1 MKRKQ
6 TYVAPR
12 SEALSVETKGV
23 LCGSGDALFLTMTSV
38 MGNGNP
44 EEEWTFVE
52 P

>member
-23 LCGSGDALFLTMTSV
+23 LCSSPVTSFV
-38 MGNGNP
+38 DLEFFTVGNTYSD
-44 EEEWTFVE
+44 EDFF
-52 P
+52 